1 MLMSKKLPIIIDTDP
16 GIDDAIALIMLHKY
30 IDMFD
35 VKLICAVG
43 GNISLDITTKNVQHI
58 AKKF

>member
-1 MLMSKKLPIIIDTDP
+1 MQMSKKLPIIIDTDP

-43 GNISLDITTKNVQHI
+43 GNI
-58 AKKF
+58 